1 MVRVRLRGKYNIN
14 EIRRLVDVLS
24 VEVDDL
30 KFSPVLVDDRELDTG
45 DVTAPELIEMRDAFF
60 SKRIVFACRK
70 IAILTTQRADVS
82 LASTFKR
89 LAQPGVSALIDV
101 FRDEGEAISWLRAV
115 E

>member
-24 VEVDDL
+24 AEVDDL
-30 KFSPVLVDDRELDTG
+30 RFSPVLVDDRELDTG